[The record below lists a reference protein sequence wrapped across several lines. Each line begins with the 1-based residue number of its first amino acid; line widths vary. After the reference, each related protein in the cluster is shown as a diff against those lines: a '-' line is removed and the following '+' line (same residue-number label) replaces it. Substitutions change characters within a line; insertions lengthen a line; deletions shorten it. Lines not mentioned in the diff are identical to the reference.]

1 MENTKENALR
11 EQGEYSY
18 KNTHGLYA
26 VTSNYDRLYGKKKK
40 SFRHDSL
47 PAPLDYLLAKKLLK
61 KVPRGEWASIIC
73 PKHKSGAEKN
83 ASLRISCLDG
93 HFKCHTCGIKGG
105 DILALHQIIT
115 GLPFVEAVR
124 DLGGRYE

>member
-1 MENTKENALR
+1 MDTTKENALR
-11 EQGEYSY
+11 KQGVYSY
-18 KNTHGLYA
+18 ENTPKLYPA
-26 VTSNYDRLYGKKKK
+26 TSNYDRLYGKTKK
-40 SFRHDSL
+40 SFDRDSL
-47 PAPLDYLLAKKLLK
+47 PAPLDYLYKTGLLK
-61 KVPRGEWASIIC
+61 RRPHGEWASIIC

-83 ASLRISCLDG
+83 ASLRISCIDG